1 MASNPPG
8 RCCITGVKHEGTAK
22 GELKEFGGGRHSWA
36 RSSHKSE
43 AEYITVST
51 YFSYP
56 ENSKQAEDA
65 ILVLTDFFGNEFIN
79 IQLCVDA
86 DANLISWLDRL

>member
-1 MASNPPG
+1 MEVTELPTALS
-8 RCCITGVKHEGTAK
+8 TGEGSRQADM
-22 GELKEFGGGRHSWA
+22 SP
-36 RSSHKSE
+36 
-43 AEYITVST
+43 VST

-56 ENSKQAEDA
+56 EDKQTETA

-86 DANLISWLDRL
+86 DAKLISWLDRL